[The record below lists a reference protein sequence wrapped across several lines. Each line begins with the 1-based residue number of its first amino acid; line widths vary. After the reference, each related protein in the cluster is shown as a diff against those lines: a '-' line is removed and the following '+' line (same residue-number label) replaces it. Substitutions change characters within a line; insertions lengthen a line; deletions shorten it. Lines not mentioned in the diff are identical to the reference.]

1 VRLRLAMWFGLLG
14 APAAWSVQFLV
25 GYGISEAACGAAS
38 AGGALDPVTAVATA
52 TAAVVALLAGAAAVL
67 AWRETREAEGQG
79 GADEAPPLGRIHF
92 LATVGIVITPLFLAI
107 ILMSGIGAI
116 LLPECRQS

>member
-1 VRLRLAMWFGLLG
+1 MWFGLLG
-14 APAAWSVQFLV
+14 APAAWSIQFLV
-25 GYGISEAACGAAS
+25 GYGISEAACGEAS
-38 AGGALDPVTAVATA
+38 AGGALDPVTAVATG
-52 TAAVVALLAGAAAVL
+52 TAAVIALLAGAAAIV
-67 AWRETREAEGQG
+67 AWRETRAAEGQG
-79 GADEAPPLGRIHF
+79 GAEDPPPRGRVHF